1 MNTTKIN
8 MKLFLLALII
18 QLIFTNN
25 SYSYIDPGSTSIIL
39 QVIAG
44 FVAGLAATFKLWV
57 YKVKLL
63 FKKISGYLGKETK

>member
-8 MKLFLLALII
+8 MKLFLLAFFI

-44 FVAGLAATFKLWV
+44 FVAGLAATFKLWI
-57 YKVKLL
+57 YKVKLV
-63 FKKISGYLGKETK
+63 FKKISSFLKK

>member
-8 MKLFLLALII
+8 MKLFLLAFFI

-44 FVAGLAATFKLWV
+44 FVAGLAATFKLWI
-57 YKVKLL
+57 YKVKLA
-63 FKKISGYLGKETK
+63 FKKISSFLKK